1 MSHEKYAT
9 GSDCLP
15 HSRAV
20 LSLLDDSNYGKKDLK
35 CFKIAC
41 RRTKG
46 S

>member
-1 MSHEKYAT
+1 MSPEKCAT

-20 LSLLDDSNYGKKDLK
+20 LSLLDDSNYGKKDLT
-35 CFKIAC
+35 CFKIAF
-41 RRTKG
+41 RRTKA